1 MKQQWGWGWGG
12 CKRYLEK
19 ANNNG
24 KQLTTSKVEHQS
36 VMARQQGPS
45 TNKAK
50 QQGKAARRD
59 GKLTRC
65 KQQGTMWEQ
74 QGVTTRATK

>member
-1 MKQQWGWGWGG
+1 VRVAKQRKQNNETTMGEGG
-12 CKRYLEK
+12 KRYLEK
-19 ANNNG
+19 ANSNG

-36 VMARQQGPS
+36 VMARQQGPL

-59 GKLTRC
+59 GKLRRC
-65 KQQGTMWEQ
+65 EQQGTM
-74 QGVTTRATK
+74 